1 MRNILLFYILFISSL
16 IQIHANERIKTI
28 QLEITVPSDIN
39 TDSVYATIPALKY
52 NKKIVTSWTVDDSY
66 SIYNQIFCVINK
78 KWVDDELM
86 SYWDANDNRMF
97 FYHLNG
103 EKTSGYIPQ
112 KALEY
117 TDGCGIS
124 HRFAATVACWPWKLT
139 DKDQDVGKFNVC
151 ISTKEINL
159 MQDFG
164 YTFCYHDVIQ
174 DIPLTS
180 QDVFDKAL
188 SAAAD
193 SFQTKTGR
201 TPKIMIEPNG
211 NHDYVTFSLNNDLI
225 EATIA
230 QTIDR
235 DVFPFKENESLEKTS
250 GCIKRDFGDSSD
262 KLYKKLYTELTLQE
276 KERKWIINGSHR
288 QYTNNVTAFL
298 NKLDSTFGA
307 SGQDCV
313 WVPSIDEYVEYS
325 YMKNYTIINKSVEKN
340 KITFMLQIPVKD
352 RFWFKSLSLLLSGIQ
367 DTSEISVS
375 VSDSVYG
382 LSYGFSDKKLLVN
395 LDFNDYLPEHAEK
408 YTTIFEN
415 QRTVEAYE
423 DALYF
428 VSLLKK
434 ELQTPYL
441 NRINSLVITPTV
453 SEFKIN
459 NGNKQTSNKLVSVSF
474 EASKSA
480 VYYRLSESQ
489 YFEDASWKLLEPTP
503 TFMLSPKIG
512 TKKVYLQ
519 LKNALYL
526 TNTISAEIE
535 LQEQKFKL
543 VVGLSGSS
551 TANSTELVNEEMLN
565 NVALGFKDSYNA
577 LKLYDVYGNQSM
589 KLAKNKSDISLAL
602 SKYGISEGLRKTS
615 KNYDPSFS
623 GDLGTYPDRYY
634 SRANFIGTDSS
645 IAKETC
651 RLIAGF
657 IDIPNGIYD
666 IRVLASQSKQTLASD
681 YEHYRYQVN
690 NSNIYIPDSDI
701 FYNNQNNFIEFKNI
715 TVDDGTLMICSW
727 REPYEEKSG
736 YYAPMNLIEIKEA
749 ILTGYNQIMLNAS
762 SMRIC
767 SAIGKL
773 IIEKEDLLPFSI
785 YTFEGAVAKYV
796 IPVSQKT
803 EIGLPAGV
811 YIINNIKAIVY

>member
-1 MRNILLFYILFISSL
+1 M
-16 IQIHANERIKTI
+16 EV
-28 QLEITVPSDIN
+28 TVPSGIN
-39 TDSVYATIPALKY
+39 TDSVNATIPALKY
-52 NKKIVTSWTVDDSY
+52 NKKIVTTWTVDDSY
-66 SIYNQIFCVINK
+66 SIYNQIFCVVNK

-86 SYWDANDNRMF
+86 SYWDPNDNRTF

-103 EKTSGYIPQ
+103 EKTTGYIPE
-112 KALEY
+112 KTLEY

-124 HRFAATVACWPWKLT
+124 HRFATSVACWPWKLT
-139 DKDQDVGKFNVC
+139 DKDQDVGKYNVW
-151 ISTKEINL
+151 ISTKEIRM

-164 YTFCYHDVIQ
+164 YTFCYHDI
-174 DIPLTS
+174 S
-180 QDVFDKAL
+180 QDLPLISQDEFDKAL

-225 EATIA
+225 EATIS

-235 DVFPFKENESLEKTS
+235 DVFPFKENESLDKTS
-250 GCIKRDFGDSSD
+250 GCIKRDFGDTSD
-262 KLYKKLYTELTLQE
+262 KLYNILQAELLLQE

-288 QYTNNVTAFL
+288 QYANNVSAFF

-325 YMKNYTIINKSVEKN
+325 YMRNHTKINKSVEGN
-340 KITFMLQIPVKD
+340 KIIFTLQVPVKD
-352 RFWFKSLSLLLSGIQ
+352 QFWFKSISLLLSGIN
-367 DTSEISVS
+367 DTSEIYVS
-375 VSDSVYG
+375 ASDSVYG
-382 LSYGFSDKKLLVN
+382 LSYGLNDNKLLIN

-408 YTTIFEN
+408 YTSIFEN
-415 QRTVEAYE
+415 FKTVEAYE

-441 NRINSLVITPTV
+441 DRINSLVTPPTV
-453 SEFKIN
+453 SGFTIN
-459 NGNKQTSNKLVSVSF
+459 NGKKQTSNKLVSISF

-489 YFEDASWKLLEPTP
+489 NFEDTSWKLLEPT
-503 TFMLSPKIG
+503 TIFKLSPELG

-526 TNTISAEIE
+526 SDIVTAQIE

-551 TANSTELVNEEMLN
+551 TTNATELVNEEMLN
-565 NVALGFKDSYNA
+565 NIALGFKDSYTA
-577 LKLYDVYGNQSM
+577 LKLYDVYGNQTM
-589 KLAKNKSDISLAL
+589 KLAKNKSEISLAL

-634 SRANFIGTDSS
+634 SRANFIGTDSA
-645 IAKETC
+645 IVKETC

-666 IRVLASQSKQTLASD
+666 IRILASQSKQTLASE
-681 YEHYRYQVN
+681 YQHYRYQVN
-690 NSNIYIPDSDI
+690 NSDIYIPDSDI
-701 FYNNQNNFIEFKNI
+701 FFNNQNKFIEFKNLK
-715 TVDDGTLMICSW
+715 VEDSTLLICSW
-727 REPYEEKSG
+727 REPSGVKWG
-736 YYAPMNLIEIKEA
+736 YYAPINLIEIIDA
-749 ILTGYNQIMLNAS
+749 TITGTDTIKCRES
-762 SMRIC
+762 SMHIY
-767 SAIGKL
+767 SEIGKL
-773 IIEKEDLLPFSI
+773 IIEKEDQTPFSI
-785 YTFEGAVAKYV
+785 YSIEGIIVKYV
-796 IPVSQKT
+796 VPKTRWT
-803 EIGLPAGV
+803 EISLPSGV
-811 YIINNIKAIVY
+811 YIISGNKGIVY